1 MITPIGEHIHAVRIR
16 IIINFNGF
24 LVAPDRTVK
33 PLVPNSIVSSTLLLT
48 ILSWLMESCSMED
61 VIVRLR
67 QRTVPSGYAIHSWIP
82 GVFFLQLKTF
92 IPVCNNYVAHMHAGK
107 EEATVDK
114 LRSILAQ
121 LEFTAI
127 VRDYAKKGISFDTQ
141 LHVPEV
147 HEVTGDTILQRED
160 EGHLFKVLYL

>member
-1 MITPIGEHIHAVRIR
+1 
-16 IIINFNGF
+16 
-24 LVAPDRTVK
+24 
-33 PLVPNSIVSSTLLLT
+33 
-48 ILSWLMESCSMED
+48 
-61 VIVRLR
+61 
-67 QRTVPSGYAIHSWIP
+67 
-82 GVFFLQLKTF
+82 
-92 IPVCNNYVAHMHAGK
+92 MHAGK

-127 VRDYAKKGISFDTQ
+127 VRDYAKKGIPFDTQ